1 IKDEEEILNPNVV
14 KIAVAKNG
22 NALYFSRSPIPY
34 SKDLKQQYFHHIGIY
49 AYKMSTLKNF
59 VKLSPSPLEIRESLE
74 QLRALENGFKIAVEI
89 VDVHPLSVDT
99 KEDLD
104 K

>member
-1 IKDEEEILNPNVV
+1 
-14 KIAVAKNG
+14 
-22 NALYFSRSPIPY
+22 
-34 SKDLKQQYFHHIGIY
+34 
-49 AYKMSTLKNF
+49 MSTLKNF

-104 K
+104 KIIAITAD